1 MRTPQRLLSACCP
14 TDLLTIG
21 ALLTSRGRV
30 PTRLAVVPV
39 IWGMIGDSA
48 AVLLAVPTDYVMLG
62 AGVILATLLIG
73 QRFDPSVV
81 SQ

>member
-1 MRTPQRLLSACCP
+1 
-14 TDLLTIG
+14 
-21 ALLTSRGRV
+21 
-30 PTRLAVVPV
+30 
-39 IWGMIGDSA
+39 MIGGSA